1 MKKVA
6 SKSAPKAGKKK
17 SVKDL
22 PVANKAGGV
31 KGGRKTDWKDW

>member
-22 PVANKAGGV
+22 PVASKAGGV